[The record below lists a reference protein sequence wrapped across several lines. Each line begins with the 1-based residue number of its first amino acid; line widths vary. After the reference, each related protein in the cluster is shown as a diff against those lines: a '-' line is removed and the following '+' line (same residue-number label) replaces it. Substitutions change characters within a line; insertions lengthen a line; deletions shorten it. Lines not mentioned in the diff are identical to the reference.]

1 MGVRVCPSE
10 CKGCTRPGTHRR
22 CWHIA
27 CAWARE
33 LDTPLDRKET
43 PVPLPDALSWLEP
56 FLPTGRMI
64 LLGAPI
70 ALAYAGA
77 AATLAGWLRTRRG
90 VRAPYTRKI
99 FHFFIISAAGVVQLV
114 WGLPG
119 VVVFGSVT
127 ALLVLIAVWRG
138 DGFPFYEAMARPSDA
153 PHRSLFILIPLA
165 TTAAGGVIA
174 NLFFSPFAPVGYM
187 VTGWGDAVGEPVGT
201 RWGKHRYEV
210 SSIAGVKSTRSLEG
224 SAAVFVVGTAAAALA
239 LVGMGYAGMT
249 AFGVGLACG
258 AVGMVVEAFSSHGL
272 DNLTVQVAASAV
284 AWILL
289 S

>member
-1 MGVRVCPSE
+1 M
-10 CKGCTRPGTHRR
+10 
-22 CWHIA
+22 
-27 CAWARE
+27 
-33 LDTPLDRKET
+33 
-43 PVPLPDALSWLEP
+43 PDALAWLTP
-56 FLPTGRMI
+56 FLPTGRMMVVGVPVA
-64 LLGAPI
+64 LL
-70 ALAYAGA
+70 YAGA
-77 AATLAGWLRTRRG
+77 AATLAGWLRTRHEW
-90 VRAPYTRKI
+90 RAPYTRKV
-99 FHFFIISAAGVVQLV
+99 FHFFIISAAGVAQLK

-127 ALLVLIAVWRG
+127 ATLVLFAVWRG

-153 PHRSLFILIPLA
+153 PRRSLFILIPLM
-165 TTAAGGVIA
+165 TTALGGVLG

-224 SAAVFVVGTAAAALA
+224 SAAVFVVGAVAAALA
-239 LVGMGYAGMT
+239 LLGMGFAGAA

-258 AVGMVVEAFSSHGL
+258 AVGAVVEAFSSHGL

-289 S
+289 G